1 MRHSEELRKNGQLAC
16 KAVFVV
22 PGAFA
27 NTQADIGL
35 AAGSQPYVTGLHR
48 QALRRHGKG
57 ADCRK
62 RPERQSTKGLGI
74 FNAAGIES
82 NV

>member
-1 MRHSEELRKNGQLAC
+1 MFQLTTVNELAC

-22 PGAFA
+22 PGAA
-27 NTQADIGL
+27 ASTQADIGL
-35 AAGSQPYVTGLHR
+35 AAGSQPCVTGLHR